1 VETDQ
6 TQHGPQAAGP
16 GPPGG
21 RRRRPGAFALL
32 QGLADLG
39 AIDLVYLDESGFAPT
54 LPASYT
60 WARTKVRP
68 LVWDEP
74 PQGRRLNVL
83 GALAVGGAA
92 PGLVWTEPAGKLASA
107 AFLDFVWRDVAALPA
122 PPQELPLGYRRARP
136 CVVVL
141 DNYSVHRST
150 EVQATLPDL
159 ERVGVGF
166 YYLPPY
172 SPELNRIE
180 PLWRHV
186 KHEELPIRSYRTLES
201 LRAAVAE
208 ALNQHAVPLSAATDS
223 TTNLPE
229 AA

>member
-1 VETDQ
+1 
-6 TQHGPQAAGP
+6 
-16 GPPGG
+16 
-21 RRRRPGAFALL
+21 L
-32 QGLADLG
+32 QGLAELG
-39 AIDLVYLDESGFAPT
+39 VIDLFSLDESGFAPT
-54 LPASYT
+54 LPTSYT

-83 GALAVGGAA
+83 GALAVGGEA
-92 PGLVWTEPAGKLASA
+92 PGLVWTEPVGRLDSA
-107 AFLDFVWRDVAALPA
+107 AFLEFVWRDVAGLPA
-122 PPQELPLGYRRARP
+122 PPGELPLGYRRPRP
-136 CVVVL
+136 CAIVQ
-141 DNYSVHRST
+141 DNYSVHKSKQ
-150 EVQATLPDL
+150 VQAVIPEL

-186 KHEELPIRSYRTLES
+186 KHEELPVRSYRTLDD
-201 LRAAVAE
+201 LRAAVTD
-208 ALNQHAVPLSAATDS
+208 ALNQHAIPLPATTDS
-223 TTNLPE
+223 TTNFPV